1 MILNFDILL
10 VIMSHLPFTGDIF
23 LLMRT
28 CHTLYSPG
36 VPILLSRGVKLNT
49 PRKLAHFYKFMSADA
64 GNRYNHLRVLAIDI
78 AFFQH
83 ERYKRMFLNVLRRA
97 HKLEDLSVLDSDL
110 LTTDTRFPTII
121 AKLTSLKVFTLAH
134 YGSENFEPAN
144 MLSLMLSKLVKA
156 TIDFCEFE
164 DPIDRLANSAS
175 SLEELDAVHVYFERE
190 DVQYTKMKTL
200 CLEFW
205 RVAEIGPLIHSY
217 PNLCT
222 LEIQGYSAN
231 ESYLVNAVVD
241 RATNQAFQ
249 LQKSWKMLDS
259 VHANIVE
266 LYALAI
272 NCKIHSLNVADGL
285 YNIQHIEMLCAILA
299 DCRPSIL
306 HIHCMGFKTERF
318 PDIPSI
324 PSELVEVDL
333 QVNLEELST
342 SDELDRF
349 LVSMLSVL
357 RY

>member
-1 MILNFDILL
+1 
-10 VIMSHLPFTGDIF
+10 
-23 LLMRT
+23 
-28 CHTLYSPG
+28 
-36 VPILLSRGVKLNT
+36 
-49 PRKLAHFYKFMSADA
+49 MSADA
-64 GNRYNHLRVLAIDI
+64 GNCYNHLRVLAIDI

-144 MLSLMLSKLVKA
+144 MLSLMRSKLVKA

-190 DVQYTKMKTL
+190 DVQYPKMKTL
-200 CLEFW
+200 SLEFW
-205 RVAEIGPLIHSY
+205 RVADIGPLIHAY

-222 LEIQGYSAN
+222 LDIQGYSAN

-241 RATNQAFQ
+241 RATNQEFQ
-249 LQKSWKMLDS
+249 LQKSWKTLDS

-285 YNIQHIEMLCAILA
+285 YNLQHIEMLCATLA

-318 PDIPSI
+318 PDIPRSI

-349 LVSMLSVL
+349 LVSMSSVL
-357 RY
+357 QY